1 MAVDL
6 NDLIP
11 GAVFQFKVGLR
22 RVLAIECDQV
32 IWEWADDKQRTT
44 SARPG
49 GAMWLKSFAAD
60 ACSTASVGQV
70 VNRTELVNTTVL
82 LSGEVVNVLDKP
94 VTVKIRTLCPK
105 KYVMVDLASGRVLEL
120 DGAGTE
126 VAGPGRID
134 AARQALRRA
143 AELSGKRE
151 A

>member
-1 MAVDL
+1 MAVEL

-11 GAVFQFKVGLR
+11 GEIFHFKVGPR
-22 RVLAIECDQV
+22 RVLAIEGDQV
-32 IWEWADDKQRTT
+32 IWEWADDKQRAT

-49 GAMWLKSFAAD
+49 GSMWLKSFAED
-60 ACSTASVGQV
+60 ASSSASGAQAKHRAEVA
-70 VNRTELVNTTVL
+70 NTTVL

-94 VTVKIRTLCPK
+94 VTVKIRTMCPK